1 MRWGRRRTSV
11 SAETG
16 REAERRRARARGG
29 GVAPRA
35 GREDPRRGPGDER
48 WVVRARSTVRSR
60 RASWNRIHRAAEG
73 FRIHHP
79 RAARG
84 GGARPCGRRGD
95 VERVSS
101 GGDPRARRVPCLGPG
116 PRLSAAEPGRRPAA
130 ALPSL
135 AARGAKEPRNMTALI
150 GSGGGGETR
159 GARMGRAWRARE
171 AGRTPEEIPSE
182 RDGSGRETLGA
193 RSCGGEGAKRAGE
206 EGRQDRKKRGA
217 DVGSRSFLLENR
229 RSARLRRRT
238 RKNLASRPFLARR
251 AEGPFRASSIVRC
264 ARPRRVATSLHAPR
278 ATGIQPP

>member
-16 REAERRRARARGG
+16 REAERRRARGGGGERRARGAKTRGEGRGTKG
-29 GVAPRA
+29 GSFARARRCDRAAPPGIESIAR
-35 GREDPRRGPGDER
+35 RRGFESII
-48 WVVRARSTVRSR
+48 RARP
-60 RASWNRIHRAAEG
+60 E
-73 FRIHHP
+73 
-79 RAARG
+79 G

-182 RDGSGRETLGA
+182 RDGSGRGTLGA

-217 DVGSRSFLLENR
+217 DVGSRSF
-229 RSARLRRRT
+229 
-238 RKNLASRPFLARR
+238 
-251 AEGPFRASSIVRC
+251 
-264 ARPRRVATSLHAPR
+264 
-278 ATGIQPP
+278 

>member
-16 REAERRRARARGG
+16 REAERRRARGGRGDAARGARRPAARAGGREAGRSRALDGSIAPRLLESNPSRGG
-29 GVAPRA
+29 GVSNPSSA
-35 GREDPRRGPGDER
+35 RGP
-48 WVVRARSTVRSR
+48 
-60 RASWNRIHRAAEG
+60 
-73 FRIHHP
+73 
-79 RAARG
+79 RG

-182 RDGSGRETLGA
+182 RDGSGRGTLGA